1 MTMMLE
7 VKREAGEAEN
17 SATVATGSGA
27 AGAIRLGVAAVA
39 DQSRA
44 NRDVEDIDIA
54 ELAEAVMPVMSVMS
68 VMPSIYGVEF
78 RIDQF
83 SHFIPSQ
90 GCNEQHLD
98 CLRTDF
104 LSVREITSVFACSD
118 DLVLEILKNVQANV
132 ALLRDDMA
140 SVKAGITSMR
150 TEMAGMHTEL
160 AGLHVDI
167 AGQSGRLDRIE
178 KRLGLIEA

>member
-1 MTMMLE
+1 
-7 VKREAGEAEN
+7 
-17 SATVATGSGA
+17 
-27 AGAIRLGVAAVA
+27 
-39 DQSRA
+39 
-44 NRDVEDIDIA
+44 
-54 ELAEAVMPVMSVMS
+54 MS

-118 DLVLEILKNVQANV
+118 DLVLEILKNVQAKRRPAARRHGQRQSRHHEHADRWPGCV
-132 ALLRDDMA
+132 RSSRDFTSISPA
-140 SVKAGITSMR
+140 SRG
-150 TEMAGMHTEL
+150 
-160 AGLHVDI
+160 
-167 AGQSGRLDRIE
+167 
-178 KRLGLIEA
+178 GLIGSRSG

>member
-1 MTMMLE
+1 VHTNL
-7 VKREAGEAEN
+7 
-17 SATVATGSGA
+17 
-27 AGAIRLGVAAVA
+27 
-39 DQSRA
+39 QSHVLPAR
-44 NRDVEDIDIA
+44 V
-54 ELAEAVMPVMSVMS
+54 
-68 VMPSIYGVEF
+68 
-78 RIDQF
+78 
-83 SHFIPSQ
+83 
-90 GCNEQHLD
+90 D

-104 LSVREITSVFACSD
+104 LSVREITSVFCSD

-178 KRLGLIEA
+178 KRLGLIEASTAATTAPS

>member
-1 MTMMLE
+1 MHTNLCKAMFCLL
-7 VKREAGEAEN
+7 VL
-17 SATVATGSGA
+17 
-27 AGAIRLGVAAVA
+27 I
-39 DQSRA
+39 
-44 NRDVEDIDIA
+44 
-54 ELAEAVMPVMSVMS
+54 
-68 VMPSIYGVEF
+68 
-78 RIDQF
+78 
-83 SHFIPSQ
+83 
-90 GCNEQHLD
+90 

-104 LSVREITSVFACSD
+104 LSVREITSVFARSN

-167 AGQSGRLDRIE
+167 AGQSG
-178 KRLGLIEA
+178 GLIGSRIG

>member
-1 MTMMLE
+1 LVALAVVPTTTAIGMAMFSSMMLE

-17 SATVATGSGA
+17 SAAVATGSGA

-39 DQSRA
+39 VQNRA

-90 GCNEQHLD
+90 GCNEQHL
-98 CLRTDF
+98 
-104 LSVREITSVFACSD
+104 
-118 DLVLEILKNVQANV
+118 V
-132 ALLRDDMA
+132 A
-140 SVKAGITSMR
+140 
-150 TEMAGMHTEL
+150 
-160 AGLHVDI
+160 
-167 AGQSGRLDRIE
+167 
-178 KRLGLIEA
+178 